1 MFVTPVFGATLIEH
15 RRRVVPMV
23 FGTGAAMRLSVL
35 GLALAGYFLGRQANL
50 IAICVCLGLLG
61 FFTGMQSVTFSFMV
75 SKIIP
80 VDRRGALGG
89 MRSAVAGVVASGV
102 GFVGGYLVKVNAL
115 GNGYA
120 SVFLGAFA
128 LATLGLLSLLMVREP
143 ESPEVKPQQS
153 FLSRLREVPGLW
165 RADKDYRAYMWAR
178 AFGAGGR
185 MAVPF
190 YAIYAGKLDLPIQS
204 IGWASS
210 AYLFSQSMSVIP
222 WGLLGD
228 RQGFRNVLGYSLLTW
243 TISTLILMHS
253 GSIVPLLIGFVGL
266 GAGQGGYE
274 LGTTNLVLEFGS
286 RKDLP
291 MRIALAQS
299 GEQLVSIGAPLLG
312 ALLVETLS
320 YRHMFW
326 TAVLVQ
332 SAALAITFLKVTE
345 PRHRSVIA

>member
-1 MFVTPVFGATLIEH
+1 MEAQAVEVETKQAAGEDPEARFQAEVLEHLPRNFTAQIIHGLMGRTGFALIQAPTFIPTYVFKLSGSHSLVGLARASQALGMFVTPVFGATLIEH

-35 GLALAGYFLGRQANL
+35 GLALAGYFLGTHANL
-50 IAICVCLGLLG
+50 FAICVCLGLLG

-89 MRSAVAGVVASGV
+89 MRSAVAGIVASGV

-120 SVFLGAFA
+120 SVFLVAFA
-128 LATLGLLSLLMVREP
+128 LATLGLLALLMVREP

-153 FLSRLREVPGLW
+153 FLSRLREVPALW

-190 YAIYAGKLDLPIQS
+190 YAICANKLDLPIQS
-204 IGWASS
+204 IGWATG
-210 AYLFSQSMSVIP
+210 AYLFSQSLSVIP

-253 GSIVPLLIGFVGL
+253 GSLVPLLVGFVGL
-266 GAGQGGYE
+266 GAGQ
-274 LGTTNLVLEFGS
+274 
-286 RKDLP
+286 
-291 MRIALAQS
+291 
-299 GEQLVSIGAPLLG
+299 
-312 ALLVETLS
+312 
-320 YRHMFW
+320 
-326 TAVLVQ
+326 
-332 SAALAITFLKVTE
+332 
-345 PRHRSVIA
+345 